1 MSGFCRTELR
11 IICRW
16 SRELSEL
23 GWSGNHEYM
32 CLILQITYLNQQN
45 LSTKAICRYI
55 KKKFEDSV
63 SFLYQDEIV
72 AFFDLTRLG
81 KSQEEVAGKLVYFI
95 RDTYLKAG
103 YSRSDDRTYES
114 ETAVCAGEDGS
125 GCRKP

>member
-1 MSGFCRTELR
+1 MQV
-11 IICRW
+11 

-72 AFFDLTRLG
+72 VFFDLTRLG
-81 KSQEEVAGKLVYFI
+81 MTQEDVADLVEKNFPNLKGKVEINHIGTTIGSHTGPGTVALFFW
-95 RDTYLKAG
+95 G
-103 YSRSDDRTYES
+103 CERTE
-114 ETAVCAGEDGS
+114 
-125 GCRKP
+125 